1 LEEAFMSNFVL
12 MTLALS
18 GRPVLVNAGG
28 VSCIVSDD
36 RGCKVYFLTAL
47 DDTIIVA
54 ENLASVA
61 AMLDAREMSHLDK
74 PRSDRS

>member
-1 LEEAFMSNFVL
+1 MSDFVL

-18 GRPVLVNAGG
+18 GRPVLVNARG

-36 RGCKVYFLTAL
+36 RGCKVYFLTAV

-54 ENLASVA
+54 EHLASVA
-61 AMLDAREMSHLDK
+61 AMLEARDMSHLDK